1 MFGWRK
7 RRRAKLR
14 AIPFPQRWRDLIKRN
29 VPLFERLPAA
39 DQVELL
45 GHVQVFLDEKHFEG
59 CGGLQLTDE
68 IRVTIAAQACVL
80 LLHRDGDYYPRLRSI
95 LVYPSTYV
103 LTGEDYV
110 GDGLWQEIEDA
121 VDGHTQQRLGAVV
134 LTWDAVKRGARD
146 ARDGHN
152 VVLHELAHQLDF
164 EDGATDGTPW
174 LDSGQQYR
182 TWARVLR
189 EEYEQ
194 HRARADANQ
203 PILLDPYAAQ
213 DPVEFFAVATEFF
226 FERSRELK
234 QRHPALYDQLR
245 QFYRQDPAAF

>member
-134 LTWDAVKRGARD
+134 LTWDAVTRGARD
-146 ARDGHN
+146 ARGWP
-152 VVLHELAHQLDF
+152 QC
-164 EDGATDGTPW
+164 
-174 LDSGQQYR
+174 
-182 TWARVLR
+182 RV
-189 EEYEQ
+189 
-194 HRARADANQ
+194 A
-203 PILLDPYAAQ
+203 
-213 DPVEFFAVATEFF
+213 
-226 FERSRELK
+226 
-234 QRHPALYDQLR
+234 
-245 QFYRQDPAAF
+245 